1 MMTPFFGLCR
11 NVTAQ
16 SHLDLKVW
24 SCHTLRNELLG
35 MASVSLSNLL
45 KSGGKRMYEPDTM
58 GAQASALPGVLPLV
72 CPEVCVEERWWLQ

>member
-1 MMTPFFGLCR
+1 MTAPSSGRCR

-35 MASVSLSNLL
+35 TASVSLGSLL
-45 KSGGKRMYEPDTM
+45 KNGGKRMYETDPTGSLD
-58 GAQASALPGVLPLV
+58 LRPGRVPQPV
-72 CPEVCVEERWWLQ
+72 GM